1 VNSVTYGE
9 AVTIVAIQSD
19 MTQDQEYAQ
28 DQEYCGV
35 PAEVPGDPR
44 GVENLTGREREVLVR
59 VGTGAGNREI
69 ARALGIAERTVKA
82 HLTHIMSK
90 ISVTSRLEAA
100 LFAYARHDLVCP
112 RVHCH
117 A

>member
-1 VNSVTYGE
+1 MNSVSYGE
-9 AVTIVAIQSD
+9 AVTIVAVQSD
-19 MTQDQEYAQ
+19 TTQEQEYVQ

-35 PAEVPGDPR
+35 PAEVPGDPQ

-69 ARALGIAERTVKA
+69 ARGRGHAERPVEA
-82 HLTHIMSK
+82 QNTHHKSQIG
-90 ISVTSRLEAA
+90 VTTPQGAA